1 VEYPSQG
8 RDVFATICNTI
19 TTLTNRDPHA
29 EPHMATIDVTES
41 LMNLVNATLMFV
53 NDFLNTL
60 FNLLAAF
67 FNGINIAGM
76 S

>member
-1 VEYPSQG
+1 
-8 RDVFATICNTI
+8 
-19 TTLTNRDPHA
+19 
-29 EPHMATIDVTES
+29 MATIDVTES